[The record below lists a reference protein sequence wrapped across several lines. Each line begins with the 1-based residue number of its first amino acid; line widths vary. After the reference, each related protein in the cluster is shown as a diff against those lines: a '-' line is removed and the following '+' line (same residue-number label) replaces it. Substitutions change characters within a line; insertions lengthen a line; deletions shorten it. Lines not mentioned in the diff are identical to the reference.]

1 METRIQ
7 KWGNS
12 LGLRIPKPLADEVG
26 LHPNS
31 SVELS
36 LVDGKLVI
44 SPIIKPAY
52 RLNELLSKVNEK
64 NIHYEVDTGSAT
76 GGEVW

>member
-1 METRIQ
+1 METRVQ

-12 LGLRIPKPLADEVG
+12 LGLRIPKALAEEVG
-26 LHPNS
+26 LHHNS

-36 LVDGKLVI
+36 LHDGKLVI
-44 SPIIKPAY
+44 SPIVKQPY
-52 RLNELLSKVNEK
+52 RLNELLSQVNEQ
-64 NIHYEVDTGSAT
+64 NLHHEFDTGPAT